1 MKNRISGMKRS
12 PARDSIRYQAGST
25 RNRSL
30 LRRIQPLAVWLLAV
44 VLIGLGGCEK
54 DRFADLE
61 REPADAFSMPRFK
74 SLNHPETCESCE
86 GSGKPYQ
93 TLDDF
98 PALRSRILTQL
109 QAAEPESRY
118 YAGILDGSVIRSVNG
133 DITTYTI
140 FWQTVGNTVYKLLV
154 RTNSAG
160 NVAEMGVL
168 RIAPSPSFLSGYF
181 QNTALLKD
189 FVGEIGVVT
198 VGDFLDAKRSGSF
211 KSLGRNKSSIDDCQR
226 LIFVNGGP
234 IGGNG
239 GGGQTGN
246 PFGGEP
252 INRQLDGNTTIN
264 GGPILVYSSSGGGC
278 IDIEVT
284 CGCHPR
290 DPGGYGV
297 HPSCDC
303 SNKPNIYRIIPCTT
317 NNTLRGR
324 TTLPGLEPQSQG
336 GKGISGR
343 NKNLW
348 WDCVDLLNGAGLLTD
363 HDLYLLRLR
372 ECDRYMAGF
381 EGDVSDGATAEHPD
395 AGFCSVW
402 KPYYDRCLSQLPANE
417 TQNRW
422 AALMRRNRAAFNY
435 FVANDGMCRVNGI
448 LNQLLNTSDQ
458 TINLFVEILQSSDF
472 TDEEK
477 GRLFD
482 PEQIGHVLA
491 YLETISGFKHDWH
504 WWGAQDLTP
513 SKIWEVAGGIKQD
526 LINRYPSQ
534 AGVINSQFPC
544 QVLGPAIEDAVL
556 ESLGD
561 QVDRNKELT
570 GTTNNC
576 EPDGFFEFQVYD
588 IGNPPRVPLIIE
600 VKGRFSTGD
609 NPVFNYSGQMGQF
622 NCYLDYLQNNTYRGH
637 EIGAHGLYLI
647 LPAGITIAQNIID
660 QCTARNIPLYWS
672 EIVYKN
678 DDPTHVM
685 VGKPVCINIDSINLS
700 GTYFP
705 FLARAFS
712 TNPLRNEFNYDIVP
726 LREKILA
733 RSQAFEARIS
743 SNSTG
748 PCPED

>member
-168 RIAPSPSFLSGYF
+168 RIVPSPSFLSGYF

-189 FVGEIGVVT
+189 FMGEIGVVT

-417 TQNRW
+417 AWNRW
-422 AALMRRNRAAFNY
+422 AALMWRNRALFDKIIRSDNSCKGEDMRDFLEKQSYSKEAMDFLDYALDLMETDREIKWDRLEELFELVENDPNALVRDCITGQSNQALAFWADLASFTPPPVVMDRINSLPGGVWQVQDISNASSKKVNFDY
-435 FVANDGMCRVNGI
+435 FPVRIDRLPTVNGATVSADAF
-448 LNQLLNTSDQ
+448 LNHIRRN
-458 TINLFVEILQSSDF
+458 INDF
-472 TDEEK
+472 TDGSDFNPFSEA
-477 GRLFD
+477 D
-482 PEQIGHVLA
+482 AVLWNSTNP
-491 YLETISGFKHDWH
+491 LTTVISIEIFPDNG
-504 WWGAQDLTP
+504 
-513 SKIWEVAGGIKQD
+513 S
-526 LINRYPSQ
+526 
-534 AGVINSQFPC
+534 VINSQYEPC
-544 QVLGPAIEDAVL
+544 CWV
-556 ESLGD
+556 
-561 QVDRNKELT
+561 
-570 GTTNNC
+570 
-576 EPDGFFEFQVYD
+576 
-588 IGNPPRVPLIIE
+588 
-600 VKGRFSTGD
+600 FSTLKT
-609 NPVFNYSGQMGQF
+609 P
-622 NCYLDYLQNNTYRGH
+622 
-637 EIGAHGLYLI
+637 
-647 LPAGITIAQNIID
+647 
-660 QCTARNIPLYWS
+660 PLYDGTHPVSGNRQFGYSQNQDGSFTFYTKGADRLTTWYHALGMPLAFGGADNLWRS
-672 EIVYKN
+672 FQNHIKN
-678 DDPTHVM
+678 YADQH
-685 VGKPVCINIDSINLS
+685 GGIASIQQEFTFRPNWEAIRNL
-700 GTYFP
+700 
-705 FLARAFS
+705 
-712 TNPLRNEFNYDIVP
+712 I
-726 LREKILA
+726 K
-733 RSQAFEARIS
+733 
-743 SNSTG
+743 SNTPITTI
-748 PCPED
+748 PCH